1 MSKNSKTPLMVQYDE
16 IKSNYADSILLFRM
30 GDFYE
35 TFGQD
40 ATLTSEILGIVLTKR
55 SNGKASDV
63 NLAGFPYHSLDN
75 YLPKLIKAG
84 HKVAVCE
91 QIEDPRQVKG
101 IVKRKVI
108 EVVTPGTI
116 TSEKV
121 LDAKKNNYIASLIQ
135 VKDSFGYSV
144 IDTSTGEFYVGECQ
158 SDDLYETLSKYNPSE
173 ILLPKSISYNIQ
185 DWFIK
190 LRPYVTS
197 IEDLHFNYDSAYRNL
212 VGHFKVNSLKGFGC
226 EHLSNGIIA
235 AGGLYLYLKNKD
247 RKSTRL
253 NSSHSSVSRMPS
265 SA

>member
-1 MSKNSKTPLMVQYDE
+1 MSKSSKTPLMVQYDE
-16 IKSNYADSILLFRM
+16 IKSNYSDSILLFRM

-40 ATLTSEILGIVLTKR
+40 ATIASEILGIVLTKR

-84 HKVAVCE
+84 HKVAICE

-135 VKDSFGYSV
+135 GKDSFGYSV

-190 LRPYVTS
+190 LRALCY
-197 IEDLHFNYDSAYRNL
+197 INR
-212 VGHFKVNSLKGFGC
+212 
-226 EHLSNGIIA
+226 
-235 AGGLYLYLKNKD
+235 
-247 RKSTRL
+247 R
-253 NSSHSSVSRMPS
+253 SSF
-265 SA
+265 

>member
-1 MSKNSKTPLMVQYDE
+1 
-16 IKSNYADSILLFRM
+16 M

-40 ATLTSEILGIVLTKR
+40 AKIASEILGIVLTKR

-84 HKVAVCE
+84 HKVAICE
-91 QIEDPRQVKG
+91 QIEDSRQVKG

-108 EVVTPGTI
+108 EVITPGTI

-135 VKDSFGYSV
+135 GKDSFGYSV
-144 IDTSTGEFYVGECQ
+144 IDTSTGEFYVGECH
-158 SDDLYETLSKYNPSE
+158 SDDLYETLLKYSPSE
-173 ILLPKSISYNIQ
+173 ILLPKSIIYNIQ

-190 LRPYVTS
+190 LQPYVTS
-197 IEDLHFNYDSAYRNL
+197 IEDLHFNYDSAHRNL
-212 VGHFKVNSLKGFGC
+212 VGHFKVNSLKGFG
-226 EHLSNGIIA
+226 A
-235 AGGLYLYLKNKD
+235 
-247 RKSTRL
+247 STYQ
-253 NSSHSSVSRMPS
+253 ME
-265 SA
+265 